1 MKTLDAKR
9 SKCSIQCKDLYNLI
23 LTEADMISLVL
34 TVIGPDRPGLVEK
47 LANTIND
54 HSGNW
59 MESALSRLA
68 GKFTGIVS
76 VTAPADKKDEL
87 LKALA
92 ELEADGLK
100 IVSEVAEDEASH
112 PAGQL
117 FTLDL
122 IGHDKPGIV
131 REISQALASH
141 HVNVESLST
150 ELVSGSMSAE
160 LLFKANAQLNA
171 PEDLDLDHLQEALE
185 NIASDL
191 LVDISF
197 NQ

>member
-1 MKTLDAKR
+1 
-9 SKCSIQCKDLYNLI
+9 
-23 LTEADMISLVL
+23 MISLVL

-47 LANTIND
+47 LANTVSD

-76 VTAPADKKDEL
+76 VQAPADKKEEL
-87 LKALA
+87 LQALA
-92 ELEADGLK
+92 NLESDGLK
-100 IVSEVAEDEASH
+100 VVSEVADDETLHSE
-112 PAGQL
+112 GQL

-131 REISQALASH
+131 RDISQALASH
-141 HVNVESLST
+141 HVNVENLST

-160 LLFKANAQLNA
+160 LLFKATAQLNA
-171 PEDLDLDHLQEALE
+171 PADLDMDHLQEALE
-185 NIASDL
+185 DIASDL